1 MGRPDKKTSD
11 TRNLDERSEFR
22 FKDPA
27 RQRAAERVL
36 AFRAELL
43 KNRADEKRVWTPMR
57 AIGLRIG
64 G

>member
-1 MGRPDKKTSD
+1 MNRPENNKTD
-11 TRNLDERSEFR
+11 TGATDERSEFR
-22 FKDPA
+22 FKDPV

-43 KNRADEKRVWTPMR
+43 KNRTNEKPSWTPMR